1 MRVRPEMTLLWHK
14 PLRFSFKCQLVSI
27 MALSSFIPKM
37 QGPLCQTRSPP
48 ASLSFK
54 GQVIEYTTMYLVWKM
69 LNSDFTSE
77 LLKFG
82 EQAGIVLTS
91 QHFMIFVSHWKS
103 GSMEEI
109 CEMRDWD
116 RLFHLTLTRHVWR
129 HIWVVSPCL
138 GKEWHS
144 IPRPELSTGRPQYRH
159 TSQGKFDL
167 GGKTQWGNHLECI
180 ARYNYTQ
187 NKNTYYTW
195 ILLMYT
201 KERNFETFMV
211 YFGWQNK
218 QR

>member
-1 MRVRPEMTLLWHK
+1 MRVRPEMTLLWHQ

-37 QGPLCQTRSPP
+37 QGTLCQTRSPP

-144 IPRPELSTGRPQYRH
+144 IPRPELTTCRPQYQR
-159 TSQGKFDL
+159 TPQGIFGL
-167 GGKTQWGNHLECI
+167 GCKTEWGNHLEWK
-180 ARYNYTQ
+180 ARYNCG
-187 NKNTYYTW
+187 NRRFITYYTW
-195 ILLMYT
+195 ISIMCIR
-201 KERNFETFMV
+201 ERT
-211 YFGWQNK
+211 YFSGWQSK